1 MPLTPDLIARTGLRL
16 LNDVGLD
23 GLTMRMLAKELG
35 VQAPTLYWHVKN
47 KHELLDLMAGL
58 ITAEA
63 ADGVEGPGR
72 HETWQQW
79 IAGLARRMR
88 DAMLRYRDG
97 ARVTA
102 GSYSTGP
109 SIGRTFELV
118 LRTLTDA
125 GFPAA
130 EAARAFPAVLHYVVG
145 FTIEQQARTGE
156 GYEGPNPYAQE
167 VAIDGAR
174 YPLTASVTKE
184 LHAAGSDD
192 NFEYGLRIVLA
203 GMEAVR
209 QAAPDQKISGAPPPS
224 GA

>member
-1 MPLTPDLIARTGLRL
+1 LSTVPITPDLIARTGLRL

-23 GLTMRMLAKELG
+23 GLTMRMLAKELD

-58 ITAEA
+58 IGAEA

-72 HETWQQW
+72 NETWQEW

-97 ARVTA
+97 ARVAA

-125 GFPAA
+125 GFPAT

-156 GYEGPNPYAQE
+156 NYEGPNPYARKMT
-167 VAIDGAR
+167 IDETR

-184 LHAAGSDD
+184 LKAVDSDD
-192 NFEYGLRIVLA
+192 TFEHGLHIVLA
-203 GMEAVR
+203 GIEAVR
-209 QAAPDQKISGAPPPS
+209 RQVSGM
-224 GA
+224 

>member
-1 MPLTPDLIARTGLRL
+1 VSTVPITPDLIARAGLRL

-23 GLTMRMLAKELG
+23 GLTMRMVAKELD

-72 HETWQQW
+72 NETWQQW

-125 GFPAA
+125 GFSAT
-130 EAARAFPAVLHYVVG
+130 EAARAFPSVLHYVVG

-156 GYEGPNPYAQE
+156 NYEGPNPYAQTMT
-167 VAIDGAR
+167 IDETR

-184 LHAAGSDD
+184 LDAVDSDD
-192 NFEYGLRIVLA
+192 NFEYGLHIVLA
-203 GMEAVR
+203 GIEAVR
-209 QAAPDQKISGAPPPS
+209 QEAGA
-224 GA
+224 